1 MISQLVP
8 YAIPL
13 ALAAGVSVLVAVYAW
28 RRRPAAGA
36 APLTLFMLAAAEWC
50 LGYALE
56 LSSSELAAKVFW
68 ARAQYLGIV
77 AVAGLM
83 LIIVLQYTGYE
94 KWLTRR
100 NLVLL
105 AVVPIVVLLLVWTND
120 AHRLVWT
127 ELQLVPYGSFSI
139 LELGHG
145 PGFWLIIVFSYLCLL
160 AGTVLLFQAFRRSP
174 PVYRAQLGVMFAGT
188 LAPWIGNLLYVT
200 GLNPFPHLDLTPFA
214 FTITGLAATWGLFRF
229 QFLDVVP
236 IARDAVI
243 EGMTDGVI
251 VLDRQSRIVD
261 INPTGEGML
270 EIGLDDVIGMPV
282 EQALSAWSE
291 LVARYRDVRET
302 HEEIE
307 IGQDASRR
315 WLDLRLSPL
324 YNRSGR
330 WTGRLVVLRDITERK
345 RVEQERE
352 RLINELDAFA
362 HTVAHDLKNPLT
374 AVIGSVHLLRDHHT
388 ALSGQARQEYI
399 SMLQRGVTK
408 MRDIVDSLL
417 LLASVRKR
425 PQVFIEPVDMGWVV
439 HEVLERLGYMV
450 QEYGAEIVLPDTWQ
464 AALGYGPWIEEVWA
478 NYISNAL
485 KYGGTPPRLE
495 LGSSLSSNGMVR
507 FWIRDNGPGLT
518 PEEQTRLFVPFTR
531 LDQVV
536 TAGHGLG
543 LSIVQRI
550 IERLEGQ
557 VGVESTVGVGSV
569 FSFALPA
576 VPAEARQMPT
586 QE

>member
-1 MISQLVP
+1 MIWQLVP

-36 APLTLFMLAAAEWC
+36 APLALFMLAAAEWC

-56 LSSSELAAKVFW
+56 LGSSELAAKVFW

-105 AVVPIVVLLLVWTND
+105 AIVPIVVLLLVWTND
-120 AHRLVWT
+120 AHHLVWT
-127 ELQLVPYGSFSI
+127 EIQLVPYGSFSI

-145 PGFWLIIVFSYLCLL
+145 PGFWLIIAFSYLCLL

-174 PVYRAQLGVMFAGT
+174 PVYRAQVGVMFAGT
-188 LAPWIGNLLYVT
+188 LAPWIGNLLYVS

-261 INPTGEGML
+261 INPTGEEML
-270 EIGLDDVIGMPV
+270 EIGLDDVIGTPV

-291 LVARYRDVRET
+291 LVARYRDVHET

-324 YNRSGR
+324 YNRNGR

-345 RVEQERE
+345 HVEQERE

-374 AVIGSVHLLRDHHT
+374 AVIGSVHLLRDYHSS
-388 ALSGQARQEYI
+388 LSGQARQEYI
-399 SMLQRGVTK
+399 GMLQRGVTK

-439 HEVLERLGYMV
+439 NEVLERLDYMV

-464 AALGYGPWIEEVWA
+464 TALGYGPWIEEVWA

-495 LGSSLSSNGMVR
+495 LGSSSSSNGMVR

-576 VPAEARQMPT
+576 IPAEAQ
-586 QE
+586 